1 MKRTQ
6 KKVNTLITLSCDRM
20 CDRGVW
26 GTKDHK
32 LLVDTLD
39 ALNDRIR
46 EINTKLFEVAGMAH
60 MDIAISASRHADALR
75 DERREFTRIRAE
87 ANKRNR
93 ATHEIRQ
100 KLQGELFTTAEPSA

>member
-6 KKVNTLITLSCDRM
+6 KKVNTLIALSCDRM

-46 EINTKLFEVAGMAH
+46 ELTQ
-60 MDIAISASRHADALR
+60 
-75 DERREFTRIRAE
+75 
-87 ANKRNR
+87 KR
-93 ATHEIRQ
+93 
-100 KLQGELFTTAEPSA
+100 QGELFTIAEHSA